1 MLACKK
7 VQLVLSLF
15 FPSSCRRG
23 GKYTVR
29 QAAEIKQRRK
39 RNSKAQQPMRDE
51 VFNLQTSLPTSPTPP
66 PGCELGS
73 RHNSTVIEANDR
85 GSLGVQEN
93 GANGSIPNQSG
104 PSSPR
109 SVSPLPLPPP
119 HPDIDSPY
127 SIVSVHPNY
136 TMVTLNNQ
144 SQSLPFSNHVV
155 DSFSDQ
161 LPLPPPSS
169 FSNIGYTDQVH
180 DIISGTDFQ
189 KIDMSGVPSF
199 ETEEFDRLEGF
210 APPVHTM
217 PRFDIITTRGE
228 EGSSCD
234 TSTLTR
240 DGLGSR
246 DYSYSPATTSSL
258 INHTPEPQADHR
270 VTFAPAVITISPEP
284 FLHEEFTGS
293 ALVHL
298 NSSNCNNNLEG
309 IGVDLTDRAD
319 NTFSDSNLPP
329 VAQIVEG
336 EELSE
341 QLEPSSTIT
350 I

>member
-1 MLACKK
+1 M
-7 VQLVLSLF
+7 
-15 FPSSCRRG
+15 
-23 GKYTVR
+23 R

-39 RNSKAQQPMRDE
+39 RNSKAQTPMRDE

-66 PGCELGS
+66 PNSELGI
-73 RHNSTVIEANDR
+73 RHISTVVEANDR

-93 GANGSIPNQSG
+93 GANGSIPNQSRL
-104 PSSPR
+104 SSPR

-127 SIVSVHPNY
+127 SFTNVHPNVY
-136 TMVTLNNQ
+136 TMVTFNNQ
-144 SQSLPFSNHVV
+144 SQPSPFSNHV
-155 DSFSDQ
+155 DSFPDQ
-161 LPLPPPSS
+161 LPPPPPSS

-180 DIISGTDFQ
+180 DIIPSDDFQ
-189 KIDMSGVPSF
+189 KIDMSGIPSF

-217 PRFDIITTRGE
+217 PRFDIVTTRGE
-228 EGSSCD
+228 EEGSCD

-246 DYSYSPATTSSL
+246 DFSYSPATTSSL

-284 FLHEEFTGS
+284 FTGEEFISNT
-293 ALVHL
+293 LMTL
-298 NSSNCNNNLEG
+298 NSSNCNNNEG
-309 IGVDLTDRAD
+309 HGVGDVEGRADLT
-319 NTFSDSNLPP
+319 FSNFNLPP
-329 VAQIVEG
+329 VAEIVEG
-336 EELSE
+336 EELSK